1 MPSLHTIE
9 QAVGESPSRVRAIN
23 QYPFVRFFSIID
35 LRYFLNMPAEENG
48 FDSEDNNVQKS
59 KSDTEINSS
68 SIHKSTSQCH
78 RLFIEDISCCEASA
92 GDRVWVTCLGAG
104 KTTDPIT
111 IHFLGENYEESAIDI
126 VRKNS
131 LVMFTVPSMKFD
143 VEHELE
149 LRFSTSD
156 DNVTTIPF
164 KYLPRAPL
172 QHSNTQ
178 EISLSDNL
186 FEFATTGDTI
196 SLLQPFVS
204 QIAKQD
210 VEGNT
215 VFHVAA
221 KNGQSFSLK
230 LLLSVL
236 PAALKEEVI
245 NVQNQ
250 HGLTSLH
257 CAIRAGDP
265 DAVHYLM
272 NHGAKINISDHY
284 GNTALHYLG
293 DAYNESIFK
302 EVLEPSRG
310 QRFDVNQL
318 NSEGFAPIHV
328 AVRRLKLSL
337 IEMLLEA
344 AALID
349 ILDVEKKRNA
359 LMHAIEM
366 NDFETIQLL
375 VERGSDTN
383 IEDVSGETAL
393 SLAVKNVNYPVIGL
407 LLDNGADP
415 HKQNSKG
422 VCLADSEDSV
432 IQNIINGDRPELPK
446 KETFGVPND
455 LAISRSPLFGRSHP
469 DQASTEDSSRNRVV
483 KRSREEILNDAQT
496 LLNETDSMAPRVT
509 RISISESDDEQPG
522 PSTSTG
528 VLRRRRTEWDRNPKL
543 SDSVC
548 NLDYLT
554 RIRVSKIFDD
564 QCKWQRL
571 AQQLDCDHMIEL
583 ISICSAGDDS
593 SPTMILL
600 DQFEQLQDSSISRL
614 RDGMSRMDEEDAV
627 KLIDS
632 RYVY

>member
-1 MPSLHTIE
+1 MPS
-9 QAVGESPSRVRAIN
+9 A
-23 QYPFVRFFSIID
+23 D
-35 LRYFLNMPAEENG
+35 ENG
-48 FDSEDNNVQKS
+48 VPSAENDIHKS
-59 KSDTEINSS
+59 KSDTEISSTHS
-68 SIHKSTSQCH
+68 SIHKSSSQN
-78 RLFIEDISCCEASA
+78 RRIFIEDISTCEASA
-92 GDRVWVTCLGAG
+92 GDRVWATCSGAG
-104 KTTDPIT
+104 NATDMVH
-111 IHFLGENYEESAIDI
+111 IHFLGEQFEEAAVDI
-126 VRKNS
+126 VRKHT
-131 LVMFTVPSMKFD
+131 LIMFTVPSLNI
-143 VEHELE
+143 ESESELE
-149 LRFSTSD
+149 LRFSTSN

-164 KYLPRAPL
+164 KYLPRV
-172 QHSNTQ
+172 QHSNPQ
-178 EISLSDNL
+178 EINLFDNL
-186 FEFATTGDTI
+186 LEFATNGDTI
-196 SLLQPFVS
+196 SLLQPFTS

-210 VEGNT
+210 IEGNT

-236 PAALKEEVI
+236 PPSMKDEVI
-245 NVQNQ
+245 NIQNN
-250 HGLTSLH
+250 HGLTALH

-272 NHGAKINISDHY
+272 NHGSKINISDQH

-310 QRFDVNQL
+310 QCFDVNQL

-344 AALID
+344 GALID
-349 ILDVEKKRNA
+349 FLDTEKKRNA

-375 VERGSDTN
+375 VERGSATN
-383 IEDVSGETAL
+383 IEDESGETAL

-415 HKQNSKG
+415 NRQNFKG
-422 VCLADSEDSV
+422 ICLADTDDDT

-446 KETFGVPND
+446 KESFGIPND

-469 DQASTEDSSRNRVV
+469 DQTPPEESGRNRVV

-496 LLNETDSMAPRVT
+496 LLNETDSMAPRLS
-509 RISISESDDEQPG
+509 RISISESDDDQQPG
-522 PSTSTG
+522 PSTSSG
-528 VLRRRRTEWDRNPKL
+528 VSRRRRTEWDRNPKL

-554 RIRVSKIFDD
+554 RIRVSKIFDN

-600 DQFEQLQDSSISRL
+600 DQFEQLEDSSISRL
-614 RDGMSRMDEEDAV
+614 REAMNRMEEDEAV
-627 KLIDS
+627 KLVDS

>member
-1 MPSLHTIE
+1 MPS
-9 QAVGESPSRVRAIN
+9 A
-23 QYPFVRFFSIID
+23 D
-35 LRYFLNMPAEENG
+35 ENG
-48 FDSEDNNVQKS
+48 VHCDENSIQKS
-59 KSDTEINSS
+59 KSDTEINSHS
-68 SIHKSTSQCH
+68 SIHKSSSLHH
-78 RLFIEDISCCEASA
+78 RLFIEDISSCEASA
-92 GDRVWVTCLGAG
+92 GDRVWATCSGAG
-104 KTTDPIT
+104 DHTQTVN
-111 IHFLGENYEESAIDI
+111 IHFLGENYEESAVDI
-126 VRKNS
+126 LRKHS
-131 LVMFTVPSMKFD
+131 LIMFTVPSLK
-143 VEHELE
+143 VESGSELE

-164 KYLPRAPL
+164 KYLPRIPR
-172 QHSNTQ
+172 SNTQ
-178 EISLSDNL
+178 DISLFDNL
-186 FEFATTGDTI
+186 LEFATNGDTI

-204 QIAKQD
+204 QISKQD
-210 VEGNT
+210 IEGNT

-236 PAALKEEVI
+236 PASLKDEVI
-245 NVQNQ
+245 NVQNN

-265 DAVHYLM
+265 DTVHYLM

-344 AALID
+344 GALID
-349 ILDVEKKRNA
+349 FLDTEKKRNA

-375 VERGSDTN
+375 VERGSETN
-383 IEDVSGETAL
+383 IEDDSGETAL

-415 HKQNSKG
+415 NKQNSRG

-446 KETFGVPND
+446 KETFGIPND

-469 DQASTEDSSRNRVV
+469 DQAPAEDNGRNRVV
-483 KRSREEILNDAQT
+483 KRSREEILSDAQT
-496 LLNETDSMAPRVT
+496 LLEETDAMTTRVA
-509 RISISESDDEQPG
+509 RISVSESEDEQPG
-522 PSTSTG
+522 PSTSSG
-528 VLRRRRTEWDRNPKL
+528 APRRRRTEWDKNPKL

-554 RIRVSKIFDD
+554 RIRVSKIFDN
-564 QCKWQRL
+564 QCKWQQL
-571 AQQLDCDHMIEL
+571 AQQLDCDYMIEL

-614 RDGMSRMDEEDAV
+614 RDGMKRMNEEDAV

>member
-1 MPSLHTIE
+1 MIASE
-9 QAVGESPSRVRAIN
+9 MKSRRCCRVYTQSSR
-23 QYPFVRFFSIID
+23 R
-35 LRYFLNMPAEENG
+35 
-48 FDSEDNNVQKS
+48 SEDLSRESFHSIPIHENKTCYENNDIQKS
-59 KSDTEINSS
+59 KSDTEINSTTNKES
-68 SIHKSTSQCH
+68 SNQYH
-78 RLFIEDISCCEASA
+78 RIFIEEFSSCEGFA
-92 GDRVWVTCLGAG
+92 GDRVWATYSGAG
-104 KTTDPIT
+104 DIT
-111 IHFLGENYEESAIDI
+111 EPLNIHFLGENLEESAVD
-126 VRKNS
+126 VVEKHS
-131 LVMFTVPSMKFD
+131 LVTFTVP
-143 VEHELE
+143 VLPIEAELE
-149 LRFSTSD
+149 LEIRFSTSD

-164 KYLPRAPL
+164 KYLPRARL
-172 QHSNTQ
+172 QHSTTQ
-178 EISLSDNL
+178 DVSLFDRL
-186 FEFATTGDTI
+186 LEFATNGDTI

-204 QIAKQD
+204 QIAKHD

-236 PAALKEEVI
+236 PNSLKEEVI
-245 NVQNQ
+245 NVQNN

-272 NHGAKINISDHY
+272 NHGAKINISDHH
-284 GNTALHYLG
+284 GNTVLHYLG

-302 EVLEPSRG
+302 EVLEPTRG
-310 QRFDVNQL
+310 QRFYINQL

-344 AALID
+344 GALID
-349 ILDVEKKRNA
+349 FLDTEKKRNA

-375 VERGSDTN
+375 VERGSNTN
-383 IEDVSGETAL
+383 IEDALGETSL

-415 HKQNSKG
+415 NRQNCKG
-422 VCLADSEDSV
+422 ICLADNEDSV
-432 IQNIINGDRPELPK
+432 VQNIINGDRPELPK
-446 KETFGVPND
+446 KEGFNAPND
-455 LAISRSPLFGRSHP
+455 LAVSRSPLFGRSHP
-469 DQASTEDSSRNRVV
+469 DQAPTEDSLRNRLV
-483 KRSREEILNDAQT
+483 KRSREEIMNDAET
-496 LLNETDSMAPRVT
+496 LLEETDSITSRVT
-509 RISISESDDEQPG
+509 RVSISESDDEQPG
-522 PSTSTG
+522 PSTSTT
-528 VLRRRRTEWDRNPKL
+528 RSQRRRTEWERNPKL

-564 QCKWQRL
+564 QCKWQTL

-614 RDGMSRMDEEDAV
+614 RDGMSRMNEESAV

>member
-1 MPSLHTIE
+1 MPST
-9 QAVGESPSRVRAIN
+9 
-23 QYPFVRFFSIID
+23 
-35 LRYFLNMPAEENG
+35 ENNG
-48 FDSEDNNVQKS
+48 VHSDEHGVQKS
-59 KSDTEINSS
+59 KSDTELQIKH
-68 SIHKSTSQCH
+68 SIHKCSSQHH
-78 RLFIEDISCCEASA
+78 RLIIEDISSCEASA
-92 GDRVWVTCLGAG
+92 GDRIWATCSGAG
-104 KTTDPIT
+104 AVTDIIS
-111 IHFLGENYEESAIDI
+111 IHFLGDNYEESAVDI
-126 VRKNS
+126 VRKHS
-131 LVMFTVPSMKFD
+131 LVMFTVPTLK
-143 VEHELE
+143 VEHGMEME
-149 LRFSTSD
+149 LRFCTSD

-164 KYLPRAPL
+164 KFMPMVPR
-172 QHSNTQ
+172 SSTQ
-178 EISLSDNL
+178 DVSFFDNL
-186 FEFATTGDTI
+186 LEFATSGDTV
-196 SLLQPFVS
+196 SLLQPFVPH
-204 QIAKQD
+204 IAKQD
-210 VEGNT
+210 IEGNT

-230 LLLSVL
+230 LLLSVV
-236 PAALKEEVI
+236 PASLKDEVI
-245 NVQNQ
+245 NVQNH

-272 NHGAKINISDHY
+272 NHGAKINLSDNH

-310 QRFDVNQL
+310 QRFDVNQM

-344 AALID
+344 GALID
-349 ILDVEKKRNA
+349 FLDTEKKRNA

-375 VERGSDTN
+375 IERGSHTN
-383 IEDVSGETAL
+383 IEDESGETAL

-407 LLDNGADP
+407 LLDNGANP
-415 HKQNSKG
+415 NRQNSKG
-422 VCLADSEDSV
+422 ICLADSEDSV

-446 KETFGVPND
+446 KEGFAVPND

-469 DQASTEDSSRNRVV
+469 DQTPNEDSERNRVV

-496 LLNETDSMAPRVT
+496 LLDETDSMASRAT
-509 RISISESDDEQPG
+509 RISISESEDDQPG

-528 VLRRRRTEWDRNPKL
+528 SLRRRRTEWDRNPKL

-571 AQQLDCDHMIEL
+571 AQQLECDHMVEL
-583 ISICSAGDDS
+583 ISICSSGDDS

-614 RDGMSRMDEEDAV
+614 RDAMNQMNEEDAV
-627 KLIDS
+627 KLIDT

>member
-1 MPSLHTIE
+1 MPS
-9 QAVGESPSRVRAIN
+9 A
-23 QYPFVRFFSIID
+23 D
-35 LRYFLNMPAEENG
+35 ENKTCY
-48 FDSEDNNVQKS
+48 ENNDIQKS
-59 KSDTEINSS
+59 KSDTEINSTTNKES
-68 SIHKSTSQCH
+68 SNQYH
-78 RLFIEDISCCEASA
+78 RIFIEEFSSCEGFA
-92 GDRVWVTCLGAG
+92 GDRVWATYSGAG
-104 KTTDPIT
+104 KIADTKPKINKLFIGDIT
-111 IHFLGENYEESAIDI
+111 EPLNIHFLGENLEESAVD
-126 VRKNS
+126 VVEKHS
-131 LVMFTVPSMKFD
+131 LVTFTVP
-143 VEHELE
+143 VLPIEAELE
-149 LRFSTSD
+149 LEIRFSTSD

-164 KYLPRAPL
+164 KYLPRARL
-172 QHSNTQ
+172 QHSTTQ
-178 EISLSDNL
+178 DVSLFDRL
-186 FEFATTGDTI
+186 LEFATTEI
-196 SLLQPFVS
+196 QFRFFSHS
-204 QIAKQD
+204 
-210 VEGNT
+210 
-215 VFHVAA
+215 FHKLRNMMSKEIP

-236 PAALKEEVI
+236 PNSLKEEVI
-245 NVQNQ
+245 NVQNN

-272 NHGAKINISDHY
+272 NHGAKINISDHH
-284 GNTALHYLG
+284 GNTVLHYLG

-302 EVLEPSRG
+302 EVLEPTRG
-310 QRFDVNQL
+310 QRFDINQL

-344 AALID
+344 GALID
-349 ILDVEKKRNA
+349 FLDTEKKRNA

-375 VERGSDTN
+375 VERGSNTN
-383 IEDVSGETAL
+383 IEDALGETSL

-415 HKQNSKG
+415 NRQNCKG
-422 VCLADSEDSV
+422 VCLADNEDSV
-432 IQNIINGDRPELPK
+432 VQNIINGDRPELPK
-446 KETFGVPND
+446 KEGFNAPND
-455 LAISRSPLFGRSHP
+455 LAVSRSPLFGRSHP
-469 DQASTEDSSRNRVV
+469 DQAPTEDSLRNRLV
-483 KRSREEILNDAQT
+483 KRSREAIMNDAET
-496 LLNETDSMAPRVT
+496 LLEETDSITPRVT
-509 RISISESDDEQPG
+509 RVSISESDDEQPG
-522 PSTSTG
+522 PSTSTT
-528 VLRRRRTEWDRNPKL
+528 RSQRRRTEWERNPKL

-564 QCKWQRL
+564 QCKWQTL

-614 RDGMSRMDEEDAV
+614 RDGMSRMNEESAV

>member
-1 MPSLHTIE
+1 MPS
-9 QAVGESPSRVRAIN
+9 A
-23 QYPFVRFFSIID
+23 D
-35 LRYFLNMPAEENG
+35 ENKTYY
-48 FDSEDNNVQKS
+48 ENNDIQKS
-59 KSDTEINSS
+59 KSDAE
-68 SIHKSTSQCH
+68 
-78 RLFIEDISCCEASA
+78 L
-92 GDRVWVTCLGAG
+92 
-104 KTTDPIT
+104 IT
-111 IHFLGENYEESAIDI
+111 
-126 VRKNS
+126 
-131 LVMFTVPSMKFD
+131 FTVPILPI
-143 VEHELE
+143 EAELE
-149 LRFSTSD
+149 LEIRFSTSD
-156 DNVTTIPF
+156 DDVTTIPF
-164 KYLPRAPL
+164 KYLPRTRL
-172 QHSNTQ
+172 QHSTTQ
-178 EISLSDNL
+178 DVSLFDRL
-186 FEFATTGDTI
+186 LEFATNGDTI

-204 QIAKQD
+204 QIAKHD

-236 PAALKEEVI
+236 PNSLKEEVI
-245 NVQNQ
+245 NVQNN

-272 NHGAKINISDHY
+272 NHGAKINISDHH
-284 GNTALHYLG
+284 GNTVLHYLG

-302 EVLEPSRG
+302 EVLEPTRG
-310 QRFDVNQL
+310 QRFDINQL

-344 AALID
+344 GALID
-349 ILDVEKKRNA
+349 FLDTEKKRNA

-375 VERGSDTN
+375 VERGSNTN
-383 IEDVSGETAL
+383 IEDALGETSL
-393 SLAVKNVNYPVIGL
+393 SLAVKNVNYPVVGL

-415 HKQNSKG
+415 NRQNYKG
-422 VCLADSEDSV
+422 ICLADSEDSV
-432 IQNIINGDRPELPK
+432 VQNIINGDRPELPK
-446 KETFGVPND
+446 KEGFNAPND
-455 LAISRSPLFGRSHP
+455 LAVSRSPLFGRSHP
-469 DQASTEDSSRNRVV
+469 DQAPTEDSLRNRVV
-483 KRSREEILNDAQT
+483 KRSREEIMNDAET
-496 LLNETDSMAPRVT
+496 LLEETDSITPRVT
-509 RISISESDDEQPG
+509 RVSISESDDEQPG
-522 PSTSTG
+522 PSTSTSRSQ
-528 VLRRRRTEWDRNPKL
+528 RRRSEWERNPKL

-564 QCKWQRL
+564 QCKWQTL
-571 AQQLDCDHMIEL
+571 AQKLDCDHMIEL

-614 RDGMSRMDEEDAV
+614 RDGMSRMNEESAV

>member
-1 MPSLHTIE
+1 MPSADENGIH
-9 QAVGESPSRVRAIN
+9 GGG
-23 QYPFVRFFSIID
+23 
-35 LRYFLNMPAEENG
+35 EENG
-48 FDSEDNNVQKS
+48 IIKS
-59 KSDTEINSS
+59 KSDTEITSP
-68 SIHKSTSQCH
+68 SIHKSSS
-78 RLFIEDISCCEASA
+78 RNLRIFIDDISTIEASA
-92 GDRVWVTCLGAG
+92 GDRVWATCSGAAG
-104 KTTDPIT
+104 ADPVN
-111 IHFLGENYEESAIDI
+111 IHFLGENFEESAVDI
-126 VRKNS
+126 VRKHS
-131 LVMFTVPSMKFD
+131 LLMFTVPSLKLD
-143 VEHELE
+143 SDTELE

-164 KYLPRAPL
+164 KVVPRI
-172 QHSNTQ
+172 QRSSTQ
-178 EISLSDNL
+178 EINLFDNL
-186 FEFATTGDTI
+186 LEFATNGDTV

-204 QIAKQD
+204 QTSRTD

-230 LLLSVL
+230 LLLSVV
-236 PAALKEEVI
+236 PGALKDEVI
-245 NVQNQ
+245 NIQNN
-250 HGLTSLH
+250 HGLTAMH

-272 NHGAKINISDHY
+272 NHGAKIDIADHY
-284 GNTALHYLG
+284 GSTALHYLG

-318 NSEGFAPIHV
+318 NSEGYAPIHV

-344 AALID
+344 GALID
-349 ILDVEKKRNA
+349 LLDTEKKRNA

-375 VERGSDTN
+375 VERGSNTN
-383 IEDVSGETAL
+383 IEDESGETSL

-415 HKQNSKG
+415 NKQNSKG
-422 VCLADSEDSV
+422 VCLADSEDEA

-469 DQASTEDSSRNRVV
+469 DQTPTEDSSRNRVV
-483 KRSREEILNDAQT
+483 KRSREEILNDAQN
-496 LLNETDSMAPRVT
+496 LLNETDSMTPRLA
-509 RISISESDDEQPG
+509 RISISESEDEQQPG

-528 VLRRRRTEWDRNPKL
+528 GGRRRRSEWDRNPKM

-564 QCKWQRL
+564 QAKWQRL

-583 ISICSAGDDS
+583 ISICSGVDDS

-600 DQFEQLQDSSISRL
+600 DQFEQLSDSSISRL
-614 RDGMSRMDEEDAV
+614 REAMNRMEEEEAV

>member
-1 MPSLHTIE
+1 MPSADENGFH
-9 QAVGESPSRVRAIN
+9 N
-23 QYPFVRFFSIID
+23 
-35 LRYFLNMPAEENG
+35 EENG
-48 FDSEDNNVQKS
+48 LLKS
-59 KSDTEINSS
+59 KSDTEMTSNVSP
-68 SIHKSTSQCH
+68 IHKSASQNR
-78 RLFIEDISCCEASA
+78 RLFIEDISTCEASA
-92 GDRVWVTCLGAG
+92 GDRVWATCSGAG
-104 KTTDPIT
+104 DTTELVNV
-111 IHFLGENYEESAIDI
+111 HFLGELFEESAVDV
-126 VRKNS
+126 VRKHS
-131 LVMFTVPSMKFD
+131 LIMFTVPSMKIEAELD
-143 VEHELE
+143 LE
-149 LRFSTSD
+149 LRFSTSN

-164 KYLPRAPL
+164 KYLPRI
-172 QHSNTQ
+172 QRSSTQ
-178 EISLSDNL
+178 EINLFDNL
-186 FEFATTGDTI
+186 LEFATNGDTI
-196 SLLQPFVS
+196 SLLQPFIS
-204 QIAKQD
+204 QISKQD

-215 VFHVAA
+215 VFHMAG

-236 PAALKEEVI
+236 PSGIKDDVI
-245 NVQNQ
+245 NLQNN
-250 HGLTSLH
+250 HGLTALH

-272 NHGAKINISDHY
+272 NHGAKINIPDQHGS
-284 GNTALHYLG
+284 TVLHYLG

-328 AVRRLKLSL
+328 AVKRLKLSL

-344 AALID
+344 GALID
-349 ILDVEKKRNA
+349 FLDTEKKRNA

-375 VERGSDTN
+375 VERGSATN
-383 IEDVSGETAL
+383 IEDESGETAL

-415 HKQNSKG
+415 NRQNSKG
-422 VCLADSEDSV
+422 ICLADSDDHT

-446 KETFGVPND
+446 KESFGVPND

-469 DQASTEDSSRNRVV
+469 DQTPTEESGRSRVV
-483 KRSREEILNDAQT
+483 KRTREEILNDAQT
-496 LLNETDSMAPRVT
+496 LLKETDSMAPRLS
-509 RISISESDDEQPG
+509 RISVSESDDEQQPG

-528 VLRRRRTEWDRNPKL
+528 VSRRRRSEWDRNPKL

-614 RDGMSRMDEEDAV
+614 REAMSRMDEEEAV
-627 KLIDS
+627 KLVDS

>member
-1 MPSLHTIE
+1 MPS
-9 QAVGESPSRVRAIN
+9 A
-23 QYPFVRFFSIID
+23 D
-35 LRYFLNMPAEENG
+35 ENG
-48 FDSEDNNVQKS
+48 VHCDENSIQKS
-59 KSDTEINSS
+59 KSDTEINSHS
-68 SIHKSTSQCH
+68 SIHKSSSQHH
-78 RLFIEDISCCEASA
+78 RLFIEDISSCEASA
-92 GDRVWVTCLGAG
+92 GDRVWATCSGAG
-104 KTTDPIT
+104 DHSQPIT
-111 IHFLGENYEESAIDI
+111 IHFLGENYEESAVDI
-126 VRKNS
+126 LRKHS
-131 LVMFTVPSMKFD
+131 LIMFTVPSLK
-143 VEHELE
+143 VEAGSELE

-164 KYLPRAPL
+164 KYLPRIPR
-172 QHSNTQ
+172 SNTQ
-178 EISLSDNL
+178 DISLFDNL
-186 FEFATTGDTI
+186 LEFATSGDTI

-204 QIAKQD
+204 QISKQD
-210 VEGNT
+210 IEGNT

-236 PAALKEEVI
+236 PASLKDEVI
-245 NVQNQ
+245 NVQNN

-344 AALID
+344 GALID
-349 ILDVEKKRNA
+349 FLDTEKKRNA

-375 VERGSDTN
+375 VERGSETN
-383 IEDVSGETAL
+383 IEDDSGETAL

-415 HKQNSKG
+415 NRQNSKG
-422 VCLADSEDSV
+422 ICLADSEDSV

-446 KETFGVPND
+446 KETFGIPND

-469 DQASTEDSSRNRVV
+469 DQAPTEDSGRNRVV
-483 KRSREEILNDAQT
+483 KRSREEILSDAQT
-496 LLNETDSMAPRVT
+496 LLEETDAMTSRVA
-509 RISISESDDEQPG
+509 RISVSESEDEQPG
-522 PSTSTG
+522 PSTSSG
-528 VLRRRRTEWDRNPKL
+528 VSRRRRTEWDRNPKL

-554 RIRVSKIFDD
+554 RIRVSKIFDN
-564 QCKWQRL
+564 QCKWQQL

-614 RDGMSRMDEEDAV
+614 RDGMNRMNEEDAV

>member
-1 MPSLHTIE
+1 MPS
-9 QAVGESPSRVRAIN
+9 
-23 QYPFVRFFSIID
+23 
-35 LRYFLNMPAEENG
+35 AEENG
-48 FDSEDNNVQKS
+48 FESDVQKS
-59 KSDTEINSS
+59 KSDTEINST
-68 SIHKSTSQCH
+68 SIHKSTSQSH
-78 RLFIEDISCCEASA
+78 RLFIEDISCIEASA
-92 GDRVWVTCLGAG
+92 GDRVWATCLGAG
-104 KTTDPIT
+104 TDSIH
-111 IHFLGENYEESAIDI
+111 IHFLGDDYEESAVDV
-126 VRKNS
+126 VRKSS
-131 LVMFTVPSMKFD
+131 LIMFTVPPMKFD
-143 VEHELE
+143 AELELE

-164 KYLPRAPL
+164 KYLPRTQL

-178 EISLSDNL
+178 EMSLFDNL
-186 FEFATTGDTI
+186 FEFATNGDTA

-230 LLLSVL
+230 LLLSVC

-245 NVQNQ
+245 NVQNL

-293 DAYNESIFK
+293 DAYNESIYK

-415 HKQNSKG
+415 NRQNAKG

-469 DQASTEDSSRNRVV
+469 DQAPTEESLRNRVV

-496 LLNETDSMAPRVT
+496 LLNETDSMTPRVT

-528 VLRRRRTEWDRNPKL
+528 VSRRRRSEWDRNPKL

-564 QCKWQRL
+564 QSKWQRL

-614 RDGMSRMDEEDAV
+614 RDGMNRMDEEDAV